1 MFFSYTISVVLLS
14 LAIYG
19 LCQILR
25 DLWQFLTAS
34 EWEKTPEMSLLIVV
48 RNMEYRIEGLVR
60 YLLQESADNPAWCDI
75 VIVDYGSDDL
85 TPAILDRLALTDPI
99 LKVIH
104 LPTTARPTGEGLA
117 FCQGEV
123 VQILDFVN
131 RLQVDDVCSAI
142 RLMLRR
148 E

>member
-19 LCQILR
+19 LCQVLR
-25 DLWQFLTAS
+25 DLWQFLTAP
-34 EWEKTPEMSLLIVV
+34 EWEKSPCMSLLIIV

-60 YLLQESADNPAWCDI
+60 YLLQEAADNPAWCDI

-85 TPAILDRLALTDPI
+85 TAAILDRLALSDPI

-104 LPTTARPTGEGLA
+104 LASASRPTGEGLA
-117 FCQGEV
+117 FCQGEI

-131 RLQVDDVCSAI
+131 RLRVEDAGSAI
-142 RLMLRR
+142 RLVLRR